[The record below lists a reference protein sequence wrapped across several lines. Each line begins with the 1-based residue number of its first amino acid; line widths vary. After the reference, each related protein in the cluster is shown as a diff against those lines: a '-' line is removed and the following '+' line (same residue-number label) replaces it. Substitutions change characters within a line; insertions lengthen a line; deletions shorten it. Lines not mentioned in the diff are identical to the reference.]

1 MEAARA
7 GEQGRGFAVVADE
20 VRTLASRTQESTAN
34 IQNIIEGLR
43 SSASQAEN
51 VMEESR
57 DYAQRSISQTQK
69 IEETLREITTA
80 IHEIQQQTESI
91 SQASTEQTATAH
103 SVSKNVGHLKSLA
116 DDSVTETQG
125 ATDSINAMIVAADQ
139 LSRVMGQFKV

>member
-1 MEAARA
+1 MSLCSSTELAETVLAA
-7 GEQGRGFAVVADE
+7 FLADFSSCAAIS
-20 VRTLASRTQESTAN
+20 TL
-34 IQNIIEGLR
+34 G
-43 SSASQAEN
+43 ASQAES

-103 SVSKNVGHLKSLA
+103 SVTKNVGHLKSLA

-125 ATDSINAMIVAADQ
+125 ATDSINAMIVEAEQ